1 MTKSKDSLKNQ
12 IYNAIL
18 DSIFSGEFK
27 PGQILNE
34 KELVE
39 KFGCS
44 KAPVREALIAL
55 CSDNVLRSF
64 PRYGYEII
72 RLTSEEIEDIQ
83 NYRLILETGSL
94 KNCCQNLTRLQLNE
108 LRQIADRC
116 LAPETTVWEHWE
128 ANTDFHLTLLS
139 FAHNRYACEQ
149 LARSMAILKRAYAQF
164 YWHTW
169 NQSVPSVDVQH
180 HYPIIESLEKKDTN
194 QAIKLLEEDLR
205 DFCLY

>member
-1 MTKSKDSLKNQ
+1 MTKTKDSLKTQ

-18 DSIFSGEFK
+18 NSIFSGDFK

-72 RLTSEEIEDIQ
+72 KLTSEEIEDIQ
-83 NYRLILETGSL
+83 NYRLILEIGCLRS
-94 KNCCQNLTRLQLNE
+94 CYQNLTKLQLNE
-108 LRQIADRC
+108 LTRIADRC
-116 LAPETTVWEHWE
+116 LSSGSTVWEHWE

-149 LARSMAILKRAYAQF
+149 LARSMSILKRAYAQF
-164 YWHTW
+164 YWQTW
-169 NQSVPSVDVQH
+169 NQSVPSIDVQH
-180 HYPIIESLEKKDTN
+180 HYPIIESLEKKNID
-194 QAIKLLEEDLR
+194 QATRLLKEDLR
-205 DFCLY
+205 DFCFY

>member
-1 MTKSKDSLKNQ
+1 MAKTKESLKTQ

-18 DSIFSGEFK
+18 DHIFSGEFK

-55 CSDNVLRSF
+55 CSDNGLRSF

-72 RLTSEEIEDIQ
+72 RLTSEEIEEIQ
-83 NYRLILETGSL
+83 NYRLILETGYL
-94 KNCCQNLTRLQLNE
+94 RNCYQNLTKLQLSE
-108 LRQIADRC
+108 LTRIADRC
-116 LAPETTVWEHWE
+116 LSPESTVWEHWE
-128 ANTDFHLTLLS
+128 ANTEFHLTLLS
-139 FAHNRYACEQ
+139 FAHNRYASEQ

-169 NQSVPSVDVQH
+169 NQSVPSIDVQH
-180 HYPIIESLEKKDTN
+180 HYPIIESLEKKDIER
-194 QAIKLLEEDLR
+194 AIQLLKEDLS

>member
-94 KNCCQNLTRLQLNE
+94 KSCCQNLTRLQLNE

-180 HYPIIESLEKKDTN
+180 HYPIIESLERKDTD
-194 QAIKLLEEDLR
+194 QAIQLLEEDLR

>member
-1 MTKSKDSLKNQ
+1 MAKTKESLKTQ

-18 DSIFSGEFK
+18 DHIFSGEFK

-72 RLTSEEIEDIQ
+72 RLTSEEIEEIQ
-83 NYRLILETGSL
+83 NYRLILETGYL
-94 KNCCQNLTRLQLNE
+94 RNCYQNLTKLQLSE
-108 LRQIADRC
+108 LTRIADRC
-116 LAPETTVWEHWE
+116 LSPESTVWEHWE
-128 ANTDFHLTLLS
+128 ANTEFHLTLLS
-139 FAHNRYACEQ
+139 FAHNRYASEQ

-164 YWHTW
+164 YWHRKSYSTAERRS
-169 NQSVPSVDVQH
+169 QRLLLILR
-180 HYPIIESLEKKDTN
+180 YKK
-194 QAIKLLEEDLR
+194 AAVLLIKLSKTAAFILFYR
-205 DFCLY
+205 PH

>member
-116 LAPETTVWEHWE
+116 LTPETTVWEHWE
-128 ANTDFHLTLLS
+128 ANTEFHLTLLS

-180 HYPIIESLEKKDTN
+180 HYPIIESLEKKDTD